1 MSSRFIRFVFY
12 IGLTVFVS
20 CSDVQEQARNGS
32 FESMGTT
39 IYVQPSTAT
48 SIVQKVF
55 ERVDEQMSEWKED
68 SPLTKVNMQAGKSS
82 VPCPI
87 ELCSAVELALSIA
100 EQTDGAFDPTWA
112 ALWNVWDFKAT
123 SLPEATLISSR
134 LHLVNWKH
142 VVVEQNTIY
151 LTTVGMAIG
160 LGGIAKGIAL
170 NQARDTLLHEGIT
183 DFMIVAGGQV
193 LAQGATRRIGIRKP
207 DGIPSEFI
215 GVVEI
220 TNACISTSGDYEKYF
235 EVDGIRYHHIID
247 PRTGFPASGV
257 RSVTVL
263 AKDAAVADALSTALF
278 VLGVETGMEF
288 VENTERVEALFIDR
302 TSLVHKSSGF
312 NLDK

>member
-1 MSSRFIRFVFY
+1 M
-12 IGLTVFVS
+12 L
-20 CSDVQEQARNGS
+20 
-32 FESMGTT
+32 
-39 IYVQPSTAT
+39 
-48 SIVQKVF
+48 
-55 ERVDEQMSEWKED
+55 
-68 SPLTKVNMQAGKSS
+68 
-82 VPCPI
+82 
-87 ELCSAVELALSIA
+87 
-100 EQTDGAFDPTWA
+100 
-112 ALWNVWDFKAT
+112 
-123 SLPEATLISSR
+123 
-134 LHLVNWKH
+134 
-142 VVVEQNTIY
+142 
-151 LTTVGMAIG
+151 
-160 LGGIAKGIAL
+160 
-170 NQARDTLLHEGIT
+170 
-183 DFMIVAGGQV
+183 VAGGQV

-207 DGIPSEFI
+207 DGIPSELI